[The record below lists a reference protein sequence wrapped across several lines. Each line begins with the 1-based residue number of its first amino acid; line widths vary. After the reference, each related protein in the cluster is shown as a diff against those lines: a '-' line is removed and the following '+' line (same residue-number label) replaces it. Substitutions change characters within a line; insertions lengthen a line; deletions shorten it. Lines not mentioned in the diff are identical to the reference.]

1 MDPHMMGTVLQSPV
15 AAAAARRASLGE
27 TVGAVVPFVTPERE
41 MRQATLSTARR
52 SQVAEGLDFLAM
64 PDAQERT
71 EGMLQPPGG
80 GQLASLLQV
89 PTEGLTA
96 LMQARTEAVS
106 STGGLSSAL
115 VAAPADVASWATMAT
130 PRLQHELGLLRQ
142 RCSLY
147 KLVQR
152 LTVAQEIS

>member
-52 SQVAEGLDFLAM
+52 SRVAEGLDFLAM

-96 LMQARTEAVS
+96 LMQAAR
-106 STGGLSSAL
+106 L
-115 VAAPADVASWATMAT
+115 V
-130 PRLQHELGLLRQ
+130 RR
-142 RCSLY
+142 RC
-147 KLVQR
+147 
-152 LTVAQEIS
+152 